1 LTQAKAVSAVA
12 PASPEAV
19 RRWIVQANIDQFKV
33 LIATETDPTRLAI
46 FNALLAAEKE
56 KITHEI

>member
-1 LTQAKAVSAVA
+1 
-12 PASPEAV
+12 
-19 RRWIVQANIDQFKV
+19 

-56 KITHEI
+56 KITRDLMDEDEPSHGLT